1 MIWTIPS
8 TTLKL
13 SILNSTLTNTPFGR
27 VVGKT
32 CPSLRHDGTRRNLSH
47 LAGLCSTK
55 YPEGASCELRRDG
68 VLRSSKLGPGPI
80 PPETPRRGVAHPWS
94 LVRRARSPSLG
105 ALPIRPPPLIGSR
118 EGTRARRA
126 SIAPPLPPGPAR

>member
-8 TTLKL
+8 TTLKV

-27 VVGKT
+27 VGKI

-55 YPEGASCELRRDG
+55 YPEGASCELRHNG
-68 VLRSSKLGPGPI
+68 VLRSSTI
-80 PPETPRRGVAHPWS
+80 IQGV
-94 LVRRARSPSLG
+94 G
-105 ALPIRPPPLIGSR
+105 K
-118 EGTRARRA
+118 
-126 SIAPPLPPGPAR
+126 GPARVRPLLRLRPWRVFLSAF

>member
-1 MIWTIPS
+1 MFWTIPS

-27 VVGKT
+27 VGKI

-68 VLRSSKLGPGPI
+68 VLGTS
-80 PPETPRRGVAHPWS
+80 HM
-94 LVRRARSPSLG
+94 ARSRKFRIVPVLYSTLSCVEYRG
-105 ALPIRPPPLIGSR
+105 F
-118 EGTRARRA
+118 
-126 SIAPPLPPGPAR
+126 IAQHT

>member
-68 VLRSSKLGPGPI
+68 VLRSSKAPLRGSGDVLPKQLLAPDAD
-80 PPETPRRGVAHPWS
+80 RGVAMDQFPFT
-94 LVRRARSPSLG
+94 V
-105 ALPIRPPPLIGSR
+105 LPT
-118 EGTRARRA
+118 EHA
-126 SIAPPLPPGPAR
+126 